1 MPEQKI
7 SPFRK
12 PQLSIVMPVYNEEQN
27 VCPLF
32 EEITQ
37 ALKNYPHLYEIIFVD
52 DGSTDQTAHF
62 LQKICQQD
70 DRVKCIIFQGNFGQT
85 AALSAGFDL
94 AQGDLIVSLDGDG
107 QNDPAD
113 IPMLL
118 DIMEQGYDVVCG
130 WRKKRKD
137 SFLARKLPSF
147 IANRIIAW
155 VTGVFIHDYGCT
167 LKVYKKEIIKN
178 IKLYGEM
185 HRFIPA
191 YASWAGARVTEVE
204 VNHRPRMA
212 GISKYNILRSYK
224 VILDLITVK
233 FLCDFSTSPIY
244 FFGTFGMILCGSG
257 LLAAIV
263 TLVEKYYQG
272 VFVHRN
278 PLILLAILLFIL
290 GVQFIMIGLLA
301 EILIRTYHESQDK
314 KTYIVKKIIMDGFQE
329 TKV

>member
-1 MPEQKI
+1 MNQEKN
-7 SPFRK
+7 K

-27 VCPLF
+27 VFPLF
-32 EEITQ
+32 QEITK
-37 ALKNYPHLYEIIFVD
+37 ALKNYPHPYEIIFVD
-52 DGSTDQTAHF
+52 DGSTDQTHTS
-62 LQKICQQD
+62 LQKICRQD
-70 DRVKCIIFQGNFGQT
+70 DRVKSVIFQGNFGQT

-118 DIMEQGYDVVCG
+118 DILEQGYDVVCG
-130 WRKKRKD
+130 WRKNRKD
-137 SFLARKLPSF
+137 AFLSRKLPSF

-191 YASWAGARVTEVE
+191 YASWAGAKVTEVE
-204 VNHRPRMA
+204 VNHRPRIA

-233 FLCDFSTSPIY
+233 FLCDYSTSPIY
-244 FFGTFGMILCGSG
+244 FFGTFGMVLCGAG
-257 LLAAIV
+257 LLSAIV

-314 KTYIVKKIIMDGFQE
+314 KTYIVKEII
-329 TKV
+329 

>member
-1 MPEQKI
+1 MNQEKN
-7 SPFRK
+7 K

-27 VCPLF
+27 VFPLF
-32 EEITQ
+32 QEITK
-37 ALKNYPHLYEIIFVD
+37 ALKNYPHPYEIIFVD
-52 DGSTDQTAHF
+52 DGSTDQTHTS
-62 LQKICQQD
+62 LQKICRQD
-70 DRVKCIIFQGNFGQT
+70 DRVKCVIFQGNFGQT

-94 AQGDLIVSLDGDG
+94 AQGNLIVALDGDG

-118 DIMEQGYDVVCG
+118 DILEQGYDMVCG
-130 WRKKRKD
+130 WRKNRKD
-137 SFLARKLPSF
+137 AFLSRKLPSF

-191 YASWAGARVTEVE
+191 YASWAGAKVTEVE
-204 VNHRPRMA
+204 VNHRPRIA

-233 FLCDFSTSPIY
+233 FLCDYSTSPIY
-244 FFGTFGMILCGSG
+244 FFGTFGMALCATG
-257 LLAAIV
+257 LLSAIV
-263 TLVEKYYQG
+263 TLIEKYYQG

-301 EILIRTYHESQDK
+301 EILIRIYHESQDK
-314 KTYIVKKIIMDGFQE
+314 KTYIVKEII
-329 TKV
+329 

>member
-1 MPEQKI
+1 LNQK
-7 SPFRK
+7 K
-12 PQLSIVMPVYNEEQN
+12 NELKLSIVMPVFNEEQN
-27 VCPLF
+27 VFPLF
-32 EEITQ
+32 QEITE

-52 DGSTDQTAHF
+52 DGSTDQTPTC
-62 LQKICQQD
+62 LQKISSQD
-70 DRVKCIIFQGNFGQT
+70 DRVKCVIFQGNFGQT

-113 IPMLL
+113 IPMLF
-118 DIMEQGYDVVCG
+118 YDVVCG
-130 WRKKRKD
+130 WRKNRKD
-137 SFLARKLPSF
+137 AFLSRKLPSF

-191 YASWAGARVTEVE
+191 YASWAGAKVTEVE
-204 VNHRPRMA
+204 VNHRPRIA
-212 GISKYNILRSYK
+212 GVSKYNILRSFK

-233 FLCDFSTSPIY
+233 FLCDYSTSPIY
-244 FFGTFGMILCGSG
+244 FFGTFGMVLCGGG

-263 TLVEKYYQG
+263 TLIEKYYQE
-272 VFVHRN
+272 VFVHKN

-314 KTYIVKKIIMDGFQE
+314 KTYIVKKIIQYDFQNTE
-329 TKV
+329 V